1 MTEQNVNQEL
11 NTKEE
16 VKNNDWIYGYL
27 ILGAAT
33 FIGYKVGYR
42 RCSRL
47 QAKGLSKVFKVD
59 PELEGRM
66 WDAIKKISMNE

>member
-1 MTEQNVNQEL
+1 MTKQNLNQEL

-33 FIGYKVGYR
+33 LIGYKVGYG

-47 QAKGLSKVFKVD
+47 QAKGLSKVFEAD
-59 PELEGRM
+59 PEIEGRM
-66 WDAIKKISMNE
+66 WDAIKKISMN